1 MRLTPRGIALLVVSA
16 GLLAGGFW
24 GSYPLFLA
32 LGGILLGAVVAAVLV
47 TARGLHVTVSRE
59 VYPDRVER
67 GRPALAKLLVKN
79 PGVKRHGGF
88 LANDRLANDRL
99 ANDRAGRGSRT
110 VRVRALAPGG
120 KATYHYELPTEVR
133 GRMTVG
139 PLTLHRVDPFGLA
152 SNRLST
158 GETGTLWV
166 HPRKYAAR
174 ALVGGHPRHHHEGTT
189 TDESL
194 RGSIDLRDVREYVIG
209 DEVRHLHWK
218 ASARTGKL
226 MVRDYAD
233 PEQPRFT
240 LLLDTRG
247 DALKPEAFEEAVDFA
262 GSLITASALAGHHTR
277 LVTSSG
283 ADLPTSGGALASR
296 RLLDELCQVAQ
307 GKGDLLVPQVLSAT
321 RNGGGC
327 LTVVTSGSAEL
338 GALAGL
344 RGRYSS
350 LVIVD
355 VAPGGAAPAVR
366 GARVLRAE
374 GAGLAVRKWN
384 EMAG

>member
-1 MRLTPRGIALLVVSA
+1 MRLTPRGVVLLIVSVL
-16 GLLAGGFW
+16 LLAGGFW

-32 LGGILLGAVVAAVLV
+32 LGGVLLGAVVAAVLV

-79 PGVKRHGGF
+79 PGAKRHGGF
-88 LANDRLANDRL
+88 L

-120 KATYHYELPTEVR
+120 EATYHYELPTEVR

-158 GETGTLWV
+158 GETATLWV

-194 RGSIDLRDVREYVIG
+194 RGSVDLRDVREYVIG

-247 DALKPEAFEEAVDFA
+247 DALKPAAFEEAVDFA

-283 ADLPTSGGALASR
+283 VDLPTSGGALASR

-355 VAPGGAAPAVR
+355 VAPGGPAPAVR

>member
-1 MRLTPRGIALLVVSA
+1 MRLTPRGVALLVVSVLLLVA
-16 GLLAGGFW
+16 GQW
-24 GSYPLFLA
+24 GKYPVFLA
-32 LGGILLGAVVAAVLV
+32 LGGVLLGAVVAAVLV
-47 TARGLHVTVSRE
+47 TARGLHVTVTRE

-67 GRPALAKLLVKN
+67 GRPALAKLRVRN
-79 PGVKRHGGF
+79 PAGKRHGAF
-88 LANDRLANDRL
+88 LAS
-99 ANDRAGRGSRT
+99 DRAGSGSRT
-110 VRVRALAPGG
+110 VRVRALTPGG
-120 KATYHYELPTEVR
+120 EATYHYELPTEAR
-133 GRMTVG
+133 GRMTAG

-158 GETGTLWV
+158 GETATLWV
-166 HPRKYAAR
+166 HPRKYPAR

-194 RGSIDLRDVREYVIG
+194 RGSVDLRDVREYVIG

-218 ASARTGKL
+218 ASARIGRL

-247 DALKPEAFEEAVDFA
+247 DTFNPTAFEEAVDLA
-262 GSLITASALAGHHTR
+262 GSLLTASAVAGHHTR

-283 ADLPTSGGALASR
+283 VDLPTSGGSLASR
-296 RLLDELCQVAQ
+296 RLLDELCQVGQ
-307 GKGDLLVPQVLSAT
+307 GKGDSLAPEVLSAT

-327 LTVVTSGSAEL
+327 LTVVTSGSADL
-338 GALAGL
+338 AALAVL
-344 RGRYSS
+344 RGRYSL
-350 LVIVD
+350 LVIID